1 MSIWFS
7 LPLRISMQVADK
19 VSQTWLLMLKDQPLR
34 FDSPGLADPSHS
46 CFQAVLHVCVL
57 ERQAKSEKT
66 EYLLDTPEASIGA
79 SSPTGTFLSCSFLV
93 INHLQMLPQQHSC
106 GRLSTSVW
114 IPCLSVTKVR
124 KKAALKSWLI
134 PQKQEHLLM
143 WQTWKARLAI
153 CLWEAAAMLSIH
165 LETRDWAR

>member
-1 MSIWFS
+1 
-7 LPLRISMQVADK
+7 
-19 VSQTWLLMLKDQPLR
+19 MLKDQSLH
-34 FDSPGLADPSHS
+34 FHSPGLADLSHS

-79 SSPTGTFLSCSFLV
+79 SSPTGTFLSCIFLV

-114 IPCLSVTKVR
+114 IPFLSVTKVR
-124 KKAALKSWLI
+124 KKSCPGVLI
-134 PQKQEHLLM
+134 NPS
-143 WQTWKARLAI
+143 KARTFTHVANLEGQASNLPLRS
-153 CLWEAAAMLSIH
+153 CSNAEYLSWNQR
-165 LETRDWAR
+165 LGLLNLVSELGSVNVKWN